1 MRTDRCRIASLV
13 LLALAAPALAGPL
26 TPPVGVIQ
34 STMKTLA
41 EVEPRTPISDAT
53 TPGDGDSRFRIT
65 QPGSY
70 YLTSSFTVGGG
81 LAGIEIAAHDVTI
94 DLNGFTITGGAGTR
108 AGVQGGVSQRP
119 TLRNGTIRAMTLV
132 GVDFSGC
139 DSAVIERVTV
149 ESCAGGG
156 IVSGNRA
163 LISDCIGFTVGSG
176 AVAVNCTAYDNNGDG
191 FTTNDG
197 AVIQDCLASS
207 NEDDGF
213 DVTWGITVTGSVAIA
228 NAGHGFAFGAHCH
241 IEGNSARGNGS
252 SHRPRELRPPER
264 DRVQDRRRQQRAD
277 EQRRGHELVGE
288 LPDRR
293 GQPRGADRADGRERG
308 DQRQLR
314 RDRAAQRRREPGAL
328 RERAER
334 RRRAWRVRDARGVRG
349 SEPRPVTTAR
359 RPRSGRGRG
368 RRCAR
373 GGGGAVVRARAA
385 GRVTPLRA
393 RIGHGS
399 EWYQGAG
406 VSVVRAGGAGGAC
419 TC

>member
-163 LISDCIGFTVGSG
+163 LISDCIARSNGSRGIAAQAGSRVRDSIAANNDGIGFTVGSG

-252 SHRPRELRPPER
+252 SL
-264 DRVQDRRRQQRAD
+264 AI
-277 EQRRGHELVGE
+277 VGAGFYSE
-288 LPDRR
+288 SV
-293 GQPRGADRADGRERG
+293 GTGST
-308 DQRQLR
+308 
-314 RDRAAQRRREPGAL
+314 
-328 RERAER
+328 
-334 RRRAWRVRDARGVRG
+334 VRG
-349 SEPRPVTTAR
+349 NSAR
-359 RPRSGRGRG
+359 QNEIGFKIDGVNNVLTSNVAGTSSS
-368 RRCAR
+368 
-373 GGGGAVVRARAA
+373 VNYQIAA
-385 GRVTPLRA
+385 GNRVAQIVLM
-393 RIGHGS
+393 
-399 EWYQGAG
+399 GASAAING
-406 VSVVRAGGAGGAC
+406 NSGGTALPSADANLAH
-419 TC
+419 